1 MVEAIAILLGC
12 QLVGEVVA
20 RALTL
25 PVPGPVIGLGLL
37 AVLLLACPDLTK
49 STGPAARVILANL
62 SLLFVPAGVG
72 VVGNL
77 GVLSEN
83 WVAFAVVLL
92 ASTIAAM
99 LASVGAF
106 LFVQRFLGRS
116 DE

>member
-1 MVEAIAILLGC
+1 MVGAIAILLGC

-20 RALTL
+20 RAMTL
-25 PVPGPVIGLGLL
+25 PVPGPVIGLALL
-37 AVLLLACPDLTK
+37 VVLLSVYPELAR
-49 STGPAARVILANL
+49 SAGPTARAILANL

-83 WVAFAVVLL
+83 WLAFAVILL

-99 LASVGAF
+99 LSSVGAF
-106 LFVQRFLGRS
+106 LFVQRFFGRS
-116 DE
+116 DD